1 MFIWLIIPLVNLIKH
16 MVGVLVLSLR
26 SVDGG
31 DSQTK
36 SITAKQPGCETAD
49 VFVTDQENQQRDY
62 HDGNGETKVYKTKCH
77 KCCHSG
83 VRTRI
88 MTIFTTTDETG
99 TIRNE

>member
-49 VFVTDQENQQRDY
+49 VVVTNQENQQKDY
-62 HDGNGETKVYKTKCH
+62 HDGDGEAKVCNRECH

-88 MTIFTTTDETG
+88 LTNG
-99 TIRNE
+99 Q